1 MSLRNPIQLGS
12 PSSVP
17 AFSNAAIGSNGDSA
31 AVHAFNQASNTE
43 TAEQRSQRL
52 EAELLV
58 LKESIGVFSATQNTI
73 QSVQNETNRLIT
85 TLINFQR
92 VGNCSN
98 AQSSIAA
105 PNSQNLQQICK
116 IGIAIHLLTF
126 ALPNPCFVQ
135 VTHEE
140 KHVRLMISMVLQKKT
155 WKCGN
160 ANIFRIE
167 Q

>member
-98 AQSSIAA
+98 AQSTIAA
-105 PNSQNLQQICK
+105 PNSQYLQQ
-116 IGIAIHLLTF
+116 
-126 ALPNPCFVQ
+126 N
-135 VTHEE
+135 
-140 KHVRLMISMVLQKKT
+140 M
-155 WKCGN
+155 
-160 ANIFRIE
+160 
-167 Q
+167 